1 MSRMVA
7 AKASL
12 SVRVDALG
20 ETDDADL
27 GTLQRVYL
35 ENKSKELEAI
45 EVSF

>member
-20 ETDDADL
+20 DTDDADL
-27 GTLQRVYL
+27 GTLQRAYL
-35 ENKSKELEAI
+35 ENKAKELESA
-45 EVSF
+45 EVS